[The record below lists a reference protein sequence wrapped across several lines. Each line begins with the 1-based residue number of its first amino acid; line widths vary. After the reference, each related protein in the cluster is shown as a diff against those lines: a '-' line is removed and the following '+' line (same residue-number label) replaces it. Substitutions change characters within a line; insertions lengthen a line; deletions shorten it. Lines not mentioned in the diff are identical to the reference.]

1 MPASPCVV
9 FDSVRQDRFLRR
21 PFIACRPIRAKIIIL
36 HSARGGV
43 DDLVYQCGDLRVD
56 PANRRL
62 TRGAIEIALE
72 PKAFAVLLVLLARA
86 EALVTRDELLD
97 AVWGHR
103 YVTPATLNR
112 AMVLLRRAFD
122 DDPDQARF
130 IETVHGAGYRFI
142 GPVERVAAYRGQ
154 VRAHFG
160 PPPIAQLPAKLE
172 SLIGRHHEVA
182 QLRAMLSEH
191 RAVTV
196 IGPGG
201 MGKTRCALEVGRQC
215 EGDFPD
221 GVWFFDLS
229 PLERAQDWLKALA
242 ATLSVPT
249 AGTQALLPRL
259 AGALAGRKALLLID
273 NCDRLA
279 AEMGALVFELLRGC
293 PDLKVLTT
301 SQQRL
306 DFVSER
312 LMWLPPLDLPPP
324 PEEAESLSLDA
335 IASAPAVALLLA
347 RGRAVQPAISLGRD
361 NVADIVEICRQLDG
375 MPLALELAA
384 ARFAMLSPAA
394 LRERLRQRFSLLA
407 SESAGRE
414 PRHQTIRALV
424 EWSYGLLS
432 AQEQRLLCW
441 LGVFLH
447 GWTLDAAEAI
457 GRALGI
463 DGPRLLELH
472 SGLILKSLVVVDP
485 TLSPPRYRLLETV
498 REFALQLLRTRGEEA
513 DARTAHL
520 GHFVQLAERSH
531 REIREFRT
539 EWLARLRHEHANID
553 AALTWAKSD
562 GADDE
567 AALRLAGSLMLYG
580 KGHVL
585 LWLLDGWVAR
595 ALVNVAPNASQ
606 THARALLCSGMCKL
620 YLQDAASESHLTQA
634 AAIAMELSDR
644 WTRGC
649 ATAFLAMWN
658 ATQGHL
664 EQARAHAAV
673 AVELADAEADDWLR
687 SLAGLG
693 KSWIALR
700 SGKHDEALAL
710 LQPLRHLGYDLQQHE
725 MIDIYLGFAHHCMGN
740 WREAASSSLDLLE
753 LAVPWHHLRSA
764 AGAIETAAFLAMRTS
779 RPEICARFLGKAA
792 DIRERMRLPLL
803 SFWVAYESEAA
814 DVVRATI
821 GSGRFDAL
829 YDAGATERDELV
841 FDEAREFLREVAEGH
856 DSATRSPS
864 G

>member
-1 MPASPCVV
+1 MWTNV
-9 FDSVRQDRFLRR
+9 L
-21 PFIACRPIRAKIIIL
+21 
-36 HSARGGV
+36 
-43 DDLVYQCGDLRVD
+43 YQCGDLRVD
-56 PANRRL
+56 PPNRRL
-62 TRGAIEIALE
+62 TRGAIGIPVE

-86 EALVTRDELLD
+86 GELVTRDELLD

-103 YVTPATLNR
+103 HVTPATLNR
-112 AMVLLRRAFD
+112 VMMLLRRAID
-122 DDPDQARF
+122 DDPERPRF
-130 IETVHGAGYRFI
+130 LETVHGAGYRFV
-142 GPVERVAAYRGQ
+142 GPVERVAESRGQ
-154 VRAHFG
+154 ARAHFG

-172 SLIGRHHEVA
+172 SLIGREHQLA
-182 QLRAMLSEH
+182 QLRSMLSEH

-201 MGKTRCALEVGRQC
+201 MGKTQCALEVARQC

-229 PLERAQDWLKALA
+229 PLECAQDWLKALA

-249 AGTQALLPRL
+249 TRTQTPLPRL
-259 AGALAGRKALLLID
+259 TAALAGRKALLLID

-279 AEMGALVFELLRGC
+279 VEMGTIVFELLRGC

-312 LMWLPPLDLPPP
+312 LMWLPPLGLPPP
-324 PEEAESLSLDA
+324 PEEAESVPLDA
-335 IASAPAVALLLA
+335 IASVPAVALLLA

-361 NVADIVEICRQLDG
+361 NVADIVEICRRLDG

-407 SESAGRE
+407 SDSAGRE
-414 PRHQTIRALV
+414 PRHQTMRALV

-441 LGVFLH
+441 LGMFLQD
-447 GWTLDAAEAI
+447 WTLDAAEAI

-463 DGPRLLELH
+463 DGPHLLELH

-485 TLSPPRYRLLETV
+485 TLLPPRYRLLETV
-498 REFALQLLRTRGEEA
+498 REFALELLRTRGEEA

-520 GHFVQLAERSH
+520 GHFVRLAERSH
-531 REIREFRT
+531 REILESRT
-539 EWLARLRHEHANID
+539 EWLARLRHEHTNID
-553 AALTWAKSD
+553 AALTWAKSG

-567 AALRLAGSLMLYG
+567 AALRMAGSLMLYG
-580 KGHVL
+580 KGNVL
-585 LWLLDGWVAR
+585 LWLMDGWVER
-595 ALVNVAPNASQ
+595 ALANVAPSASQ
-606 THARALLCSGMCKL
+606 TYARALLCSGMCKL
-620 YLQDAASESHLTQA
+620 YLQDAASELHLTQA
-634 AAIAMELSDR
+634 AALAMELGDR
-644 WTRGC
+644 WTLGC

-658 ATQGHL
+658 ANQGGL
-664 EQARAHAAV
+664 EQARAHAAI

-700 SGKHDEALAL
+700 AGEHHEALAL
-710 LQPLRHLGYDLQQHE
+710 LQPLRHLGYDVQQHE
-725 MIDIYLGFAHHCMGN
+725 MIDIYLGFAHHCMGH
-740 WREAASSSLDLLE
+740 WREAASSSLDILE
-753 LAVPWHHLRSA
+753 LAVPWQHLRSA
-764 AGAIETAAFLAMRTS
+764 AGAIETAAYLAMRTS
-779 RPEICARFLGKAA
+779 SPEICARFLGKAA
-792 DIRERMRLPLL
+792 DVRERMRLPLL
-803 SFWVAYESEAA
+803 SFWLAYETEAA
-814 DVVRATI
+814 HAARATI

-829 YDAGATERDELV
+829 YHAGASARDELV
-841 FDEAREFLREVAEGH
+841 IDEARAFLHGVAEGH
-856 DSATRSPS
+856 HSAKRSPS